1 MGYRISTDRGTTRSQ
16 EMIALNEFGGGQ
28 CSGALRNGGVN
39 VAATAARRP
48 WDYFIL
54 VTT

>member
-1 MGYRISTDRGTTRSQ
+1 MGYRIFTDRGVTRSQ

-28 CSGALRNGGVN
+28 CSGALRNGGVI
-39 VAATAARRP
+39 ATAARRS